1 MIMTRKLTNRIVL
14 LAAALLLCL
23 SVNAQTPP
31 ATWQEHWFEHN
42 QVLNRVYYDNDLA
55 VYYDNNVSPTITW
68 PFQYMGDVW
77 RYTKSVY
84 GNYGTENRLY
94 AIFHTGRY
102 SGGHPSSYFDPSH
115 DNRNVTDCGP
125 GPWTSGSGND
135 LDLNTHEVSHIVE
148 GASKG
153 IHGSPHRP
161 LWGDSKWA
169 EIFNYDVYVGL
180 GRTSDVTRWYNLMI
194 NSNDNFPRANTYWF
208 RDWFYPI
215 YANHGGSALLNNY
228 YVLLAQHFPKNGN
241 SYARDMNWGE
251 FIHFWSGA
259 ANANLKAQATLA
271 FGWPAEWETQFVQ
284 AQHQFPFPYS
294 NTGSNGNDITNLGGS
309 ASAQYTD
316 SPAAEG
322 IANLIDNNHNTKYL
336 TFHNTAWVQ
345 YSATTNYTVDRYSIT
360 AANDSPTRDPLNW
373 TLQGSTNGTTWT
385 TIDTRNGEDFPYR
398 YQKRVFT
405 FTNSTAYRY
414 YRLNLTNNSGTILQ
428 LAEIEFFEKGTAV
441 AAASKATTPITS
453 VIYPNPSADKIVVKF
468 EGTQATL
475 TVTDNQGYKVIPT
488 TPVVSGEA
496 INLSHLKGGTYFI
509 HLNIDG
515 TKKTERFLKK

>member
-1 MIMTRKLTNRIVL
+1 MKRSLTNRFAIITAVVL
-14 LAAALLLCL
+14 LCITAH
-23 SVNAQTPP
+23 AQTPP

-55 VYYDNNVSPTITW
+55 VYYDNNVSSSVTW

-102 SGGHPSSYFDPSH
+102 SGGHPSTYFDAGH

-125 GPWTSGSGND
+125 GPWTNGTGND
-135 LDLNTHEVSHIVE
+135 LDLTTHEVAHIVE

-194 NSNDNFPRANTYWF
+194 NNSDNFPRANSFWF

-215 YANHGGSALLNNY
+215 YANHGGTALLNNY
-228 YVLLAQHFPKNGN
+228 FVLLAQHFPKNGN

-251 FIHFWSGA
+251 FVHFWSGA

-271 FGWPAEWETQFVQ
+271 FGWPAEWETQFIQ
-284 AQHQFPFPYS
+284 AQYQFPFPYS
-294 NTGSNGNDITNLGGS
+294 NTVNNGNDITNLGGS
-309 ASAQYTD
+309 VSTQYSD
-316 SPAAEG
+316 SPAAESAG
-322 IANLIDNNHNTKYL
+322 NLIDNNHNTKYL
-336 TFHNTAWVQ
+336 TFHNSAWVQ
-345 YSATTNYTVDRYSIT
+345 YQATTNYVVDRYSVT
-360 AANDSPTRDPLNW
+360 SANDAVERDPLSW

-385 TIDTRNGEDFPYR
+385 NLDTRSGEDFPYR

-405 FTNSTAYRY
+405 FSNSTAYRY
-414 YRLNLTNNSGTILQ
+414 YRLTFTNNSGTLLQ
-428 LAEIEFFEKGTAV
+428 LAELEFFEKGTATAAV
-441 AAASKATTPITS
+441 AKAAVTS
-453 VIYPNPSADKIVVKF
+453 AIYPNPSTDKVVVTF
-468 EGTQATL
+468 EGKQAML
-475 TVTDNQGYKVIPT
+475 TITDAQGHN
-488 TPVVSGEA
+488 VVPAKAVASGEA
-496 INLSHLKGGTYFI
+496 INLSQLKEGVYLI
-509 HLNIDG
+509 HLEVDG
-515 TKKTERFLKK
+515 VTKTERLLKK

>member
-1 MIMTRKLTNRIVL
+1 MKTLTNRIAFLTAAVL
-14 LAAALLLCL
+14 LCATAQ
-23 SVNAQTPP
+23 AQTPP

-42 QVLNRVYYDNDLA
+42 QVVNRVYYDNDVA
-55 VYYDNNVSPTITW
+55 VYYDNNVSASVTW

-102 SGGHPSSYFDPSH
+102 SGGHPSTYFDAGH
-115 DNRNVTDCGP
+115 DYRNVTDCGP
-125 GPWTSGSGND
+125 GPWTSGAGND
-135 LDLNTHEVSHIVE
+135 LDLTTHEVSHIVE

-153 IHGSPHRP
+153 IKGSPHRP

-180 GRTSDVTRWYNLMI
+180 GRTNDVTRWYNLMI
-194 NSNDNFPRANTYWF
+194 NTSDNFPRANTYWF

-215 YANHGGSALLNNY
+215 YANHGGTALLNNY
-228 YVLLAQHFPKNGN
+228 FVLLAQSFPKNGN
-241 SYARDMNWGE
+241 TYSRDMNWGE
-251 FIHFWSGA
+251 FVHFWSGA

-284 AQHQFPFPYS
+284 AQHQFPFPY
-294 NTGSNGNDITNLGGS
+294 NTVNYGNDITNLGGS
-309 ASAQYTD
+309 VSAQYSD

-336 TFHNTAWVQ
+336 TFHNAAWVQ
-345 YSATTNYTVDRYSIT
+345 YQATGNFVVDHYSVT
-360 AANDSPTRDPLNW
+360 SANDAAERDPLSW

-385 TIDTRNGEDFPYR
+385 NLDSRSGEDFPYR

-405 FTNSTAYRY
+405 FTNSTSYRY
-414 YRLNLTNNSGTILQ
+414 YRLTFNNNSGSLLQ
-428 LAEIEFFEKGTAV
+428 LAELEFFEKGTA
-441 AAASKATTPITS
+441 AATASKTAPGVVS
-453 VIYPNPSADKIVVKF
+453 GVYPNPSADKVIVRF
-468 EGTQATL
+468 EGTHAML
-475 TVTDNQGYKVIPT
+475 TIADAQGNT
-488 TPVVSGEA
+488 VVPAKAVASGEA
-496 INLSHLKGGTYFI
+496 VNLSHLKEGLYFI
-509 HLNIDG
+509 HLDVDG
-515 TKKTERFLKK
+515 VKKTERLLKK